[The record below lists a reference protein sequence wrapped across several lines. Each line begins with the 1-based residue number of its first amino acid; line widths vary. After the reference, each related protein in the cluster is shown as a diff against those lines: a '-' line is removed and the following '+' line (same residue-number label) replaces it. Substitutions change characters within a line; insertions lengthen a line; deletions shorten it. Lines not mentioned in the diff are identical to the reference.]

1 VYDRFLLL
9 SCPWWSQPS
18 QKWSQPSQKAWSQVQ
33 KIEFDLNVLI
43 GFDQDAEKWWAKN

>member
-1 VYDRFLLL
+1 MAIYPQFFLLE
-9 SCPWWSQPS
+9 
-18 QKWSQPSQKAWSQVQ
+18 QKCIHFHRLQ